1 MGAQLYLA
9 LLRQLASVFL
19 LATLLAAPLLLVY
32 ALGGGGEGGGGA
44 AVSAAAGSG
53 TAATA
58 AADVDAAAVAAAGG
72 GAAAQEPDDPL
83 GLLRFT
89 GAHLRRYRVAALP
102 SPALVGSAAS
112 TACALAGNSS
122 SGAACGKTGTP
133 PPPAAAAGGGFA
145 FDIDGFARA
154 VDATQVSVRCSAGAR
169 HAGQPVC
176 PVGASPTALQQFVG
190 ARHAGVRRRSRALL
204 TALQVALPSR
214 RPTSL
219 LTDRSFRLDTR
230 QVSYF

>member
-1 MGAQLYLA
+1 MGQECGVGAQLYLA

-32 ALGGGGEGGGGA
+32 ALGGGGGGEGGGGA
-44 AVSAAAGSG
+44 AVSAAAGPG
-53 TAATA
+53 TAAAA

-154 VDATQVSVRCSAGAR
+154 VDATQVSVCCSAGAR
-169 HAGQPVC
+169 HAGQPVPSESLSNSAATVPSVHATQVC
-176 PVGASPTALQQFVG
+176 DVAHALF
-190 ARHAGVRRRSRALL
+190 
-204 TALQVALPSR
+204 
-214 RPTSL
+214 
-219 LTDRSFRLDTR
+219 
-230 QVSYF
+230 